1 MSARP
6 HADAPN
12 RNRPHKRLPWVVAA
26 TATALLVGTFNPAT
40 GYASEH
46 TTPEAAISAHSHD
59 LAGNQVH
66 ADGRTART
74 TTTPAV
80 APKAST
86 GHVMLTGCIPGMN
99 C

>member
-26 TATALLVGTFNPAT
+26 TATPLLIGIFNPTAVH
-40 GYASEH
+40 ASEH
-46 TTPEAAISAHSHD
+46 TTPEAAISEHSRD
-59 LAGNQVH
+59 VAGNPVQ
-66 ADGRTART
+66 ADARTARI
-74 TTTPAV
+74 TTPAV
-80 APKAST
+80 APKTPA
-86 GHVMLTGCIPGMN
+86 GHVILTGCVPGMN